1 MNGLNRIAG
10 LIALASFTGLAFGG
24 TTSDKPP
31 QRVVSYTDL
40 NITHKAGA
48 ETLLFRIKSAAREV
62 CAPLLNPTVVATA
75 TYKQCLSQ
83 AVGRAVADVNAPVL
97 AQVYGEA
104 SGK

>member
-1 MNGLNRIAG
+1 MHGLNRIVG
-10 LIALASFTGLAFGG
+10 LIVLASFTSLAFGG
-24 TTSDKPP
+24 ATSDNPP
-31 QRVVSYTDL
+31 QRVVSYADL
-40 NITHKAGA
+40 NITHTTGA

-62 CAPLLNPTVVATA
+62 CAPLLNPAVVAAA